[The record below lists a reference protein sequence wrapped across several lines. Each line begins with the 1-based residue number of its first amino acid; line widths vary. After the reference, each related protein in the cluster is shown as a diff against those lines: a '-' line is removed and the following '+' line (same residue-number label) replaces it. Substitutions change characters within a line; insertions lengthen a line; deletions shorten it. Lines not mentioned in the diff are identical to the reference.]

1 MNAASTRESETFLRA
16 LHGRHTDFIELRL
29 KNDGGKW
36 HSEFFPAGELE
47 RAAEQAE
54 KLSSRHDVYFGV
66 GARDGKGG
74 ARENMTNLPA
84 VWVDVDLKDG
94 VSRDTLQER
103 VKGLPRPSM
112 IVNSGGGW
120 HLYWILKEAVGP
132 EDFEQIRS
140 INSALAA
147 ILGGDQD
154 ATDPARILRVPGT
167 LNRKKE
173 YGTPRPVELLEAN
186 VAEYNLSDFDHFA
199 PASDPE
205 NTPRAMKS
213 SPDIQITVERC
224 VFLQRWERDAATLPE
239 PEWYAG
245 QSILGRLSGGVDYI
259 HTVSSRYPGYSRKE
273 TDAKILHAL
282 NDAGPRTCAAI
293 KALWDCGRDCGVKSP
308 AVLAVKEPMERTA
321 EKEPEIV
328 VLEEMET
335 ESARDLLS
343 TPSPP
348 VDEVVAGLVARREV
362 VTCGGAPKGG
372 KSYFTLQ
379 GGLAVAGGRD
389 FLGMAVPH
397 PFKVLYVLAEGSK
410 RRFKDRLAAATPYA
424 TGIEDEDLDR
434 LHVVD
439 TRGRLKIDTDAG
451 EKTLLRLAEPFDLI
465 ILDTLYAL
473 QGGGDENSH
482 KDFRKVSGPLDRLK
496 HSGPDGKA
504 VWLIHHVR
512 KNSAEDAGADE
523 LRGAGFSAFSDAI
536 VRLYKRRGKTGTH
549 YVVKFDLR
557 NYEEREDLLLT
568 RLGPLFAPIDPN
580 NSKIAL
586 QNYVVRAVTE
596 AGGRIEGREVL
607 VKVLT
612 EATKLKRQT
621 CINAIGEAITDGK
634 IGSASMPGTNA
645 KVYFLKDENGD
656 EE

>member
-1 MNAASTRESETFLRA
+1 MTGSPPFMDDRLLREDEIDE
-16 LHGRHTDFIELRL
+16 DFIEAVVA
-29 KNDGGKW
+29 
-36 HSEFFPAGELE
+36 EGE
-47 RAAEQAE
+47 RIPTPR
-54 KLSSRHDVYFGV
+54 KGN
-66 GARDGKGG
+66 GG
-74 ARENMTNLPA
+74 A
-84 VWVDVDLKDG
+84 
-94 VSRDTLQER
+94 VSQ
-103 VKGLPRPSM
+103 PS
-112 IVNSGGGW
+112 
-120 HLYWILKEAVGP
+120 
-132 EDFEQIRS
+132 
-140 INSALAA
+140 
-147 ILGGDQD
+147 
-154 ATDPARILRVPGT
+154 
-167 LNRKKE
+167 
-173 YGTPRPVELLEAN
+173 
-186 VAEYNLSDFDHFA
+186 
-199 PASDPE
+199 
-205 NTPRAMKS
+205 
-213 SPDIQITVERC
+213 
-224 VFLQRWERDAATLPE
+224 
-239 PEWYAG
+239 
-245 QSILGRLSGGVDYI
+245 
-259 HTVSSRYPGYSRKE
+259 
-273 TDAKILHAL
+273 
-282 NDAGPRTCAAI
+282 
-293 KALWDCGRDCGVKSP
+293 
-308 AVLAVKEPMERTA
+308 

-372 KSYFTLQ
+372 KSFFTLQ

-424 TGIEDEDLDR
+424 PGIEDEDLDR

-496 HSGPDGKA
+496 HLGPDGKA

-536 VRLYKRRGKTGTH
+536 VRLYKKRGKTGTH

-607 VKVLT
+607 IKVLT

-634 IGSASMPGTNA
+634 IDSATMPGTNA
-645 KVYFLKDENGD
+645 KVYFLKDRNDD